1 MYLCMYVSIY
11 VASDLQ
17 VMSVC
22 IVALMF
28 VPVRLFVCLFVGLFV
43 YNMFVC
49 FVYVFVYLDCLRFA
63 FLHATFCDV
72 L

>member
-28 VPVRLFVCLFVGLFV
+28 VPVRLFVCLS
-43 YNMFVC
+43 VC
-49 FVYVFVYLDCLRFA
+49 WVVCV
-63 FLHATFCDV
+63 
-72 L
+72 